1 MIYKS
6 LLFSSLV
13 ICSLQFAA
21 CKGGKNTST
30 ADSSIVSNDTLN
42 NVPTPAPAPTVAPV
56 EVTADDTLTTTVKDA
71 TKDFPGVTASVNAGE
86 ITLTGNITRAK
97 LPALM
102 QSLNSLHPK
111 KINNNLTIN

>member
-6 LLFSSLV
+6 LLFSSLL
-13 ICSLQFAA
+13 ICSLQIVA
-21 CKGGKNTST
+21 CKGGKNTNT
-30 ADSSIVSNDTLN
+30 ADSSIANIDTIN
-42 NVPTPAPAPTVAPV
+42 NAPTPAPAPTAVPV
-56 EVTADDTLTTTVKDA
+56 EVAQDDELTTTVKDA
-71 TKDFPGVTASVNAGE
+71 TKDFPGVTATINAGE

-111 KINNNLTIN
+111 KITNNLTIN